1 MKIST
6 YATLAMSMFTSSAI
20 AGVQLIER
28 DTAVSCSENVCQQAG
43 CELYIADVFG
53 CTGATDSWACGCGQ
67 DCTDTKRKLCGSA
80 QVEIKLAKNPKG
92 VHFTNAAG
100 DTYDCTFKDG
110 VYANAV
116 CT

>member
-6 YATLAMSMFTSSAI
+6 YAAVAMSMFTSSAI

-28 DTAVSCSENVCQQAG
+28 NTAVSCGTGVCQQAG
-43 CELYIADVFG
+43 CELYITDLHG

-67 DCTDTKRKLCGSA
+67 ACTNTKRKICGSA
-80 QVEIKLAKNPKG
+80 NVEIKLAKNPKG
-92 VHFTNAAG
+92 VHFSNAAG
-100 DTYDCTFKDG
+100 DTYDCTFKNG
-110 VYANAV
+110 AYANAV